1 MGVRVRARGSGS
13 EVVTSALVNT
23 GYEVAEPEIL
33 LPRRLA
39 EYLGLSLRAPA
50 ARAYTYETPM
60 GYYRVLV
67 VREAVDVHLCDVC
80 VRVEAVNAAVAE
92 FEREVLLS
100 DVLSDELGIQ
110 ILSAGT
116 GLWRHVNDTAGLE
129 RRSAE
134 PEYW

>member
-1 MGVRVRARGSGS
+1 M
-13 EVVTSALVNT
+13 
-23 GYEVAEPEIL
+23 
-33 LPRRLA
+33 
-39 EYLGLSLRAPA
+39 RAPA

-67 VREAVDVHLCDVC
+67 VREAVDVHLCDAC
-80 VRVEAVNAAVAE
+80 ARVEAVNAAVAE
-92 FEREVLLS
+92 FEREVPLS

-110 ILSAGT
+110 ILSAGA
-116 GLWRHVNDTAGLE
+116 GLWRHVSDTAGIE